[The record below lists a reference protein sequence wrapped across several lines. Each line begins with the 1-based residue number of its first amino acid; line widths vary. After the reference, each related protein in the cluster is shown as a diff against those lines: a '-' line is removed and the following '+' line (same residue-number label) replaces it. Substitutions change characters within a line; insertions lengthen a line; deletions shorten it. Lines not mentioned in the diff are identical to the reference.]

1 MSKTIRSIYPNKGV
15 ELAYKKRLQSM
26 IYDMQRSVVYWVTS
40 AYRNN
45 TPRVA
50 QLAEDAT
57 PSEKMNKV
65 LNELGKR
72 WIDTFEKWAPKIAE
86 VYVTDLWKA
95 TDSAFRQALKS
106 AGWTVEFKVTP
117 AVRDALNA
125 SVIENV
131 NLIKSIPTTYFDQVN
146 GIVMRS
152 YTAGRDLATMTK
164 ELNALYPKAKDRAE
178 LIARDQ
184 SNKLN
189 ATVNRTRRMELG
201 ITEAIWMHSGGGKE
215 PRQSHVAA
223 NGKKFNVEKGALI
236 DGEWIQPGEKI
247 NCRCTSRA
255 VLPI

>member
-1 MSKTIRSIYPNKGV
+1 MSKTIRSIQPNKGV
-15 ELAYKKRLQSM
+15 EVAYRKRLQKL
-26 IYDMQRSVVYWVTS
+26 IFEMQRSVTYWVES

-50 QLAEDAT
+50 ELAEDAA
-57 PSEKMNKV
+57 PSEKMNKI
-65 LNELGKR
+65 LEELSKR
-72 WIDTFEKWAPKIAE
+72 WVRTFEEWAPKIAE
-86 VYVTDLWKA
+86 AYASSMWKA
-95 TDSAFRQALKS
+95 TDSAFKQALKS

-117 AVRDALNA
+117 VVRDALNA

-131 NLIKSIPTTYFDQVN
+131 NLIKSIPTQYFDQVN

-152 YTAGRDLATMTK
+152 YTAGRDLETMTR
-164 ELNALYPKAKDRAE
+164 ELRALYPKAKNRAE

-189 ATVNRTRRMELG
+189 ATANRTRRMELG

-215 PRQSHVAA
+215 PRPSHVAA
-223 NGKKFNVEKGALI
+223 NGKKFDVTKGALI
-236 DGEWIQPGEKI
+236 DGEYIQPGEKI